1 MYLDGNLVWKISLE
15 IIYGNLVGNFD
26 PWKLD
31 PWKFNFKIQM
41 EIQLGKFV
49 GNLDRNLDGNF
60 DLWNFLS
67 LEISMEIYF

>member
-1 MYLDGNLVWKISLE
+1 
-15 IIYGNLVGNFD
+15 
-26 PWKLD
+26 
-31 PWKFNFKIQM
+31 M

-67 LEISMEIYF
+67 LEISMEIYFGNLDGNVVTKIS